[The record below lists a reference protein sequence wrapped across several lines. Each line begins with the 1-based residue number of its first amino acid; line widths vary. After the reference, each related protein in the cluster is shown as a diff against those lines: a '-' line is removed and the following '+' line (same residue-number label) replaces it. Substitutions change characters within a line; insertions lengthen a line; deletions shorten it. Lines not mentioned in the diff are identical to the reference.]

1 MRVYNGSMKRLIQI
15 SVLAGILVGL
25 PVGAQTLVEVQL
37 VTATALKLDSQ
48 IRLPSGSYRA
58 VGQGVERL
66 VAKVRGR
73 EGYGRWE
80 AYTAKGIARNLRNAY
95 VHQVANAFA
104 VAGYLLGEQKTFQV
118 GQERHTRYVFE
129 SMDGRRALL
138 YVIEAPDVLVWLVG
152 WSN

>member
-1 MRVYNGSMKRLIQI
+1 MKRWITI
-15 SVLAGILVGL
+15 AFAVVLVWGL
-25 PVGAQTLVEVQL
+25 PVAAQMLVEVQL
-37 VTATALKLDSQ
+37 TTAIALKPDSQ

-152 WSN
+152 WSS

>member
-1 MRVYNGSMKRLIQI
+1 MGTMKRLIAVAFAI
-15 SVLAGILVGL
+15 VLVWGL
-25 PVGAQTLVEVQL
+25 PVAAQTLVEVQL

-152 WSN
+152 WSS

>member
-1 MRVYNGSMKRLIQI
+1 MKRLIVFVFVA
-15 SVLAGILVGL
+15 VLTGGL
-25 PVGAQTLVEVQL
+25 PAAAQTLVEVQL

-66 VAKVRGR
+66 VAKVRGL

-104 VAGYLLGEQKTFQV
+104 VAGYLLSEQKSFQA
-118 GQERHTRYVFE
+118 GQERHTRYLFE
-129 SMDGRRALL
+129 SMDGKRALL
-138 YVIEAPDVLVWLVG
+138 YVIEAPDALVWLVG

>member
-1 MRVYNGSMKRLIQI
+1 MQAMRKLLPF
-15 SVLAGILVGL
+15 VLALLALVAVA
-25 PVGAQTLVEVQL
+25 PAQTLVEVQL

-58 VGQGVERL
+58 LGPGVKRW

-73 EGYGRWE
+73 EGFGNWE
-80 AYTAKGIARNLRNAY
+80 AYAARGIARNLRNAY
-95 VHQVANAFA
+95 VHQVASAFA

-129 SMDGRRALL
+129 SMDGKRALL
-138 YVIEAPDVLVWLVG
+138 YVIEAPDALVWLVG
-152 WSN
+152 WAG